1 VLDLATVSLAYA
13 HGQPPVQG
21 SIRTIPEDFQ
31 VREIPLLD
39 PDGAGEHAWVKVQK
53 RNATTITVAEQLA
66 RHAGIHPRNVSYAG
80 LKDRN
85 AVTEQWFSVHLP
97 GADDPDWS
105 ALASDD
111 LVILRHARHARK
123 LQRGALRGNEFRL
136 VVRNMAGDR
145 AACETRLAIMSA
157 AGVPNY
163 FGEQRFGRNG
173 SNLRTAERLFAN
185 PRLRLSRNQRSMA
198 LSSARSLLFNRV
210 LSERIAMHC
219 WDTPVAGDALQLE
232 GSHSFFIAETVDEE
246 LLQRV
251 RTLDVHP
258 TGPLCGRGNVP
269 VTGKC
274 LAIEASV
281 LAGFQDI
288 TRGLDAA
295 GVRNDRRSLRLPIG
309 SLDWQWL
316 TDAELVLNFSLP
328 PGSYATS
335 VLRELVDTRA

>member
-21 SIRTIPEDFQ
+21 DIRSIPEDFQ

-39 PDGAGEHAWVKVQK
+39 PDGAGEHAWIKVRK

-66 RHAGIHPRNVSYAG
+66 RHAGVHPRHVSYAG

-97 GADDPDWS
+97 GRDDPDWR
-105 ALASDD
+105 ALECDD
-111 LVILRHARHARK
+111 LAILQYARHARK
-123 LQRGALRGNEFRL
+123 LQRGALRGNEFRV
-136 VVRNMAGDR
+136 VVRNISGHRDAC
-145 AACETRLAIMSA
+145 AARLEIISA

-185 PRLRLSRNQRSMA
+185 PRLRLSRNQRSLA

-210 LSERIAMHC
+210 LSGRIDMHC

-232 GSHSFFIAETVDEE
+232 GSHSFFIAETLDDE
-246 LLQRV
+246 LLQRA
-251 RTLDVHP
+251 RELDVHP

-274 LAIEASV
+274 SAIEQSV
-281 LAGFQDI
+281 LADFQDI

-295 GVRNDRRSLRLPIG
+295 GVRNDRRSLRLPVG
-309 SLDWQWL
+309 SLAWQWL
-316 TDAELVLNFSLP
+316 TDTALELHFSLP
-328 PGSYATS
+328 AGSYATS
-335 VLRELVDTRA
+335 VLRELVDTRT

>member
-1 VLDLATVSLAYA
+1 MFDLATVSLAFA
-13 HGQPPVQG
+13 HGVPPVQG
-21 SIRTIPEDFQ
+21 TIRATAEDFQ

-39 PDGAGEHAWVKVQK
+39 PDGAGEHAWVHVQK

-66 RHAGIHPRNVSYAG
+66 RHADVHPRNVSFAG

-97 GADDPDWS
+97 GRDDPDWQ
-105 ALASDD
+105 ALASDE
-111 LVILRHARHARK
+111 LVVLRHARHSRK
-123 LQRGALRGNEFRL
+123 LQRGALRGNDFRI

-145 AACETRLAIMSA
+145 DACEARLAVMAA

-210 LSERIAMHC
+210 LSGRIDAGC
-219 WDTPVAGDALQLE
+219 WDTPVAGDAMQLA
-232 GSHSFFIAETVDEE
+232 GSHSFFIAETIDDE

-251 RTLDVHP
+251 RMLDVHP

-269 VTGKC
+269 VTAAC
-274 LAIEASV
+274 LAIEESV
-281 LAGFQDI
+281 LAGFQDM

-295 GVRNDRRSLRLPIG
+295 GVRNDRRSLRLPVG
-309 SLDWQWL
+309 SLAWQWL
-316 TDAELVLNFSLP
+316 TGSELELNFSLP
-328 PGSYATS
+328 AGSYATS
-335 VLRELVDTRA
+335 VLRELVDTRT